1 MNLIVDMNN
10 AFYKSY
16 FIYKLMYKD
25 QEKINEKLLFNKF
38 SIDLAYT
45 LRSFSERTRISRV
58 ILCYDDK
65 DNFRK
70 RLNKE
75 YKSNRTKQEESF
87 YNVLNY
93 SKKFFKELGFIVS
106 QVKDLEADDLL
117 LLWGREFQGDINC
130 IISADEDPRQGLN
143 DNTFFYNNKSKDKRF
158 YFFSQYSRNH
168 LDFVLFQNS
177 QIFFEDPN
185 WIVFKKMVLGCS
197 GDNVKNLIVGKCGEN
212 KLKEKIFNN
221 LSFNKDNVTYVSLEN
236 IVELIN
242 KTLKQNLKASDLL
255 SNFSLIDLS
264 GNSENDLWKNHK
276 DENKDKFLYKGNYE
290 FV

>member
-1 MNLIVDMNN
+1 
-10 AFYKSY
+10 
-16 FIYKLMYKD
+16 
-25 QEKINEKLLFNKF
+25 
-38 SIDLAYT
+38 
-45 LRSFSERTRISRV
+45 
-58 ILCYDDK
+58 
-65 DNFRK
+65 
-70 RLNKE
+70 
-75 YKSNRTKQEESF
+75 
-87 YNVLNY
+87 
-93 SKKFFKELGFIVS
+93 
-106 QVKDLEADDLL
+106 
-117 LLWGREFQGDINC
+117 
-130 IISADEDPRQGLN
+130 
-143 DNTFFYNNKSKDKRF
+143 
-158 YFFSQYSRNH
+158 
-168 LDFVLFQNS
+168 
-177 QIFFEDPN
+177 
-185 WIVFKKMVLGCS
+185 MVLGCS